1 MPTILTHTLI
11 PIVMA
16 KTITD
21 RKMSKRFWL
30 LAIFCSIAPD
40 MDVIGFSLGIEYAS
54 FWGHRGFF
62 HSLLFAFILS
72 FLITLLAFRKT
83 SLFSKKWWL
92 ICSFFFA
99 VSASHGLLDAFTNG
113 GLGIALFS
121 PFDTTRYF
129 FPWTPIWAS
138 PFGIMVLFSFWGYK
152 ILVSEIM
159 WVWLPLTIVLLV
171 TKIYRKIKTRYL
183 ERPAK

>member
-1 MPTILTHTLI
+1 MPTIFTHALV
-11 PIVMA
+11 PVAMG

-40 MDVIGFSLGIEYAS
+40 LDVIGFSLGIEYAS

-62 HSLLFAFILS
+62 HSLFFAFILS
-72 FLITLLAFRKT
+72 FVIALFAFRKT
-83 SLFSKKWWL
+83 GLFSKKWWL
-92 ICSFFFA
+92 IYLFFFA
-99 VSASHGLLDAFTNG
+99 VSASHGLLDAFTSG

-129 FPWTPIWAS
+129 FPWKPLWVSPI
-138 PFGIMVLFSFWGYK
+138 GIMGLFSFWGYK
-152 ILVSEIM
+152 VLVSEII
-159 WVWLPLTIVLLV
+159 WAWLPLTVVLLIAK
-171 TKIYRKIKTRYL
+171 TYRTIKIKSL
-183 ERPAK
+183 